1 MSFRLASCFPAFL
14 ILSVLCHLAAAQ
26 SVSRIDSLLL
36 VAEDPKK
43 LPESA
48 ILLLENE
55 LINFS
60 SPEDLSR
67 IHTKISS
74 SYIQAGILDSA
85 AAHAWTALR
94 LSPENIEVCGRAYAN
109 LGFVAYEKSALERA
123 RDFYDKALTRFRQ
136 LSDRSGQFECW
147 SKLAGIAE
155 QQTLYKESLD
165 RYQQAMALALELQ
178 DSAGLRDVTFHMA
191 PVFRKLGRY
200 SDAEE
205 YLNTCLTVSK
215 GNNERLTAINRELGR
230 LFEDQSNYRKAL
242 GYYRQA
248 VKLVGE
254 GEDRFPDYSNLL
266 RLYTTIN
273 QLDTAAHYADSAE
286 VAALRSGNMEYL
298 RDCFQ
303 SRFQLA
309 EHLKDT
315 ARALGYHKRY
325 MQYDDSVK
333 RAEADR
339 RVEHVRDELMLGANE
354 AAIRTAEWETKWY
367 EANAQR
373 EQQWEFF
380 KILIGGALV
389 LSSLALILWYL
400 SHTRWKKKVH
410 EHEERI
416 RELTVMK
423 EKLFTVVA
431 RDLQAPLATYN
442 NLTRSLPGQLNTME
456 KKEVAAYLHH
466 LNTASHAL
474 TQSLN
479 QLLEWSFTQSGT
491 MPFRPELIR
500 CHELASE
507 VEEQLRPIA
516 AEKGVTVSF
525 LIPVDLHA
533 YADRTMMAIILR
545 TLLYNAIRFT
555 PGGKTVTLF
564 SGRKD
569 DLITIGVKDN
579 GVGISTD
586 KMSRLFAWSSDP
598 VGHAGARGR
607 GVGLPMCRELV
618 RRNGGELYVESQP
631 NAGATFYFT
640 LPEHVPAH

>member
-1 MSFRLASCFPAFL
+1 MSFRLAKCFPAFL
-14 ILSVLCHLAAAQ
+14 ILFVLSHLSAAQ
-26 SVSRIDSLLL
+26 SVSRIDSILQ
-36 VAEDPKK
+36 VADDPKK

-55 LINFS
+55 LANFS
-60 SPEDLSR
+60 SPDDLSR

-74 SYIQAGILDSA
+74 SYIQTGILDSA

-109 LGFVAYEKSALERA
+109 LGFVASQKSALERA
-123 RDFYDKALTRFRQ
+123 GDFYEKALTRFRQ
-136 LSDRSGQFECW
+136 RGDKSGQLECW
-147 SKLAGIAE
+147 STLASIAE
-155 QQTLYKESLD
+155 RQTLYKESLD
-165 RYQQAMALALELQ
+165 RYQQAMAVALELQ
-178 DSAGLRDVTFHMA
+178 DSAGLQDVTFHMA
-191 PVFRKLGRY
+191 QVFRKLGRY
-200 SDAEE
+200 SEAEE
-205 YLNTCLTVSK
+205 YLTTGLALSQA
-215 GNNERLTAINRELGR
+215 NNERRTAINRELGR

-248 VKLVGE
+248 LSWVDERG
-254 GEDRFPDYSNLL
+254 DRFPDYSNLF
-266 RLYTTIN
+266 RVYTEIN
-273 QLDTAAHYADSAE
+273 QLDTAAHYADSSE
-286 VAALRSGNMEYL
+286 VAARRSGNMEFL
-298 RDCFQ
+298 RDCFR

-309 EHLKDT
+309 EQLLDT
-315 ARALGYHKRY
+315 AKALAYHKLY

-333 RAEADR
+333 LAEADR
-339 RVEHVRDELMLGANE
+339 RVEHVRDELILGANE

-380 KILIGGALV
+380 KILMGGALV
-389 LSSLALILWYL
+389 LSVMALIFWYR
-400 SHTRWKKKVH
+400 SHARLKKRIL

-442 NLTRSLPGQLNTME
+442 NLTRSLPGQLSTMDT
-456 KKEVAAYLHH
+456 KEVAAYLHH

-500 CHELASE
+500 CHDLASE

-516 AEKGVTVSF
+516 GEKGVTVSF

-564 SGRKD
+564 SGKKD
-569 DLITIGVKDN
+569 DLITLGVKDN
-579 GVGISTD
+579 GVGISAD
-586 KMSRLFAWSSDP
+586 KMSRIFAWSSDP

-618 RRNGGELYVESQP
+618 RRNGGDLYVESQV
-631 NAGATFYFT
+631 NEGATFYFT
-640 LPEHVPAH
+640 LPEHIPA